1 MRFRTLTLTSLLA
14 LASTASNAFAD
25 ACQATYSYTGAI
37 VDCTVLTTD
46 SYSIT
51 AYGAQGGTGL
61 AGAGGLGAE
70 VAEDITINAGDVLE
84 ILAGGMGATGN
95 RGGGGGGTFVYDITT
110 SMLLLA
116 AGGGGFSGNGANGS
130 ENAKGGFSFLN
141 GGAGGIGTGAGQGGS
156 GGFGGG
162 GAGGQSDGGGGGGG
176 YSGGGGG
183 APGNGGGGGGS
194 FVSGALTQL
203 IGAENAGN
211 GLVYIAEGTSIQLP
225 GSGSTTVPEPASLAI
240 FGVSLIGLGAIRR
253 RFQAR

>member
-70 VAEDITINAGDVLE
+70 VAEDITINAGDSLE
-84 ILAGGMGATGN
+84 IPVGGM
-95 RGGGGGGTFVYDITT
+95 
-110 SMLLLA
+110 
-116 AGGGGFSGNGANGS
+116 
-130 ENAKGGFSFLN
+130 
-141 GGAGGIGTGAGQGGS
+141 GGAGGR
-156 GGFGGG
+156 GG
-162 GAGGQSDGGGGGGG
+162 GA
-176 YSGGGGG
+176 
-183 APGNGGGGGGS
+183 GGGS

-211 GLVYIAEGTSIQLP
+211 GLVYIAEGSSIQLP

-240 FGVSLIGLGAIRR
+240 FGVSLIGLDAIRL